1 MCIRDRL
8 LAIHPALTGEVK
20 AFLNV
25 KGAVA
30 SRTSLMGT
38 SQKSVTAAL
47 AQLKKEISA
56 VDEVIANQR
65 KRLSGMI

>member
-1 MCIRDRL
+1 
-8 LAIHPALTGEVK
+8 
-20 AFLNV
+20 
-25 KGAVA
+25 
-30 SRTSLMGT
+30 MGT

-47 AQLKKEISA
+47 AQLKKEIFA

>member
-1 MCIRDRL
+1 
-8 LAIHPALTGEVK
+8 VK

-47 AQLKKEISA
+47 TQLKMEISA